1 MLIKV
6 NEEKT
11 VGLTLPSIMNILS
24 IYYNQNITLELII
37 IILTW
42 VISVE
47 SNCHW
52 LSRDKPKRLYHM
64 EVLLQLR
71 IINNTM

>member
-37 IILTW
+37 KRQTKT
-42 VISVE
+42 VISHGG
-47 SNCHW
+47 SN
-52 LSRDKPKRLYHM
+52 SA
-64 EVLLQLR
+64 
-71 IINNTM
+71 